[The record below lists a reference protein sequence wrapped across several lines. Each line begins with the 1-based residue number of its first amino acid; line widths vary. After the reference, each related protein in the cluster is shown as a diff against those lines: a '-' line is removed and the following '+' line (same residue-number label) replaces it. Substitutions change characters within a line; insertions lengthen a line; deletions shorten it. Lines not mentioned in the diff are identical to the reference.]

1 MQTVTDPPAD
11 ATEAY
16 VSSSAV
22 AEYLS
27 VPPRWVTEKARAGV
41 LPAHR
46 LPGSNRMRF
55 LLSEIETVMQRYSEG
70 AA

>member
-1 MQTVTDPPAD
+1 MQTVTDPSAD
-11 ATEAY
+11 APEAY

-27 VPPRWVTEKARAGV
+27 VPPRWVMDKQRQGV

-46 LPGSNRMRF
+46 LPGSNRVRF
-55 LLSEIETVMQRYSEG
+55 LLSEVESAIQRQWE